1 MVNIITDLIFLTLI
15 LVIITDMTD
24 WPFTVKKV
32 ISWLLTKGKLV
43 KTNFRFHL
51 VDCSLCQVTWCGIIY
66 LLIKGALTLETLY
79 YVLLLAI
86 FTVPIK
92 NLLQLIIDAVNTFI
106 AKLSRKL

>member
-43 KTNFRFHL
+43 KTDFRLHI
-51 VDCSLCQVTWCGIIY
+51 VDCSLCQVVWCGIIY
-66 LLIKGALTLETLY
+66 LLIKSALTLETLY

>member
-1 MVNIITDLIFLTLI
+1 MVSIITDLIFLTLI

-24 WPFTVKKV
+24 WPFTVKKF

-43 KTNFRFHL
+43 KTDFRLHV
-51 VDCSLCQVTWCGIIY
+51 VDCSLCQVVQAGILY

-79 YVLLLAI
+79 YVLMLAI

-92 NLLQLIIDAVNTFI
+92 NLLQLIIDAVNTLI
-106 AKLSRKL
+106 SKLGKKL